1 MGIMRACGMICAGS
15 LAWTLAVAAQ
25 STSKPAPAPAAPA
38 VKTFDT
44 PQQAADALVTAAA
57 AFDVAAIEALFGP
70 HGREL
75 VATGDS
81 VQDKSRVDEFSA
93 RAREKTSVAVDPA
106 NANRAILIVG
116 SNDWPMPVPI
126 VRKNGKWSFDAAAG
140 RIEILNRR
148 VGSNELDAIDICRG
162 FVEAQHEY
170 ALTKHDGAEVN
181 QYAQRIIATPGKQDG
196 LAWKNPDGTWG
207 GPVGEG
213 VARAISE
220 GYSEKTEPYHGYFYK
235 VLKGQ
240 GPNAPLGQMDYVIK
254 GVMIGGFALV
264 AAPAEYGVTGVMTF
278 MVSNDGVVYQK
289 DFAAESLTNFKTM
302 ERFDPDKT
310 WTPVSGR

>member
-1 MGIMRACGMICAGS
+1 
-15 LAWTLAVAAQ
+15 VAAQ
-25 STSKPAPAPAAPA
+25 STSTSKPAPGPAAPA

-44 PQQAADALVTAAA
+44 AQHAADALLTAAA

-126 VRKNGKWSFDAAAG
+126 VKKNGKWSFDAAAG

-220 GYSEKTEPYHGYFYK
+220 GYSEKTEPYHGYFFK

-240 GPNAPLGQMDYVIK
+240 GPAAPLGQMDYVIK

>member
-1 MGIMRACGMICAGS
+1 MRAFGMVCAGS
-15 LAWTLAVAAQ
+15 LALTLAVAAQ
-25 STSKPAPAPAAPA
+25 STSTSKPAPGPAAPA

-44 PQQAADALVTAAA
+44 AQHAADALLTAAA
-57 AFDVAAIEALFGP
+57 AFDVSAIEALFGP
-70 HGREL
+70 QGREL
-75 VATGDS
+75 VVTGDS
-81 VQDKSRVDEFSA
+81 VQDKSRLDEFSA
-93 RAREKTSVAVDPA
+93 RAREKSSVAVDPA

-126 VRKNGKWSFDAAAG
+126 VKKNGKWSFDAAAG

-196 LAWKNPDGTWG
+196 LAWKNPDGSWD

-220 GYSEKTEPYHGYFYK
+220 GYSEKTEPYHGYFFK

-240 GPNAPLGQMDYVIK
+240 GPAAPLGQMDYVIK

-289 DFAAESLTNFKTM
+289 DFGDNSLTNFKTM

>member
-1 MGIMRACGMICAGS
+1 
-15 LAWTLAVAAQ
+15 T
-25 STSKPAPAPAAPA
+25 PAPAAPA

-44 PQQAADALVTAAA
+44 AQKAADALVAAAA
-57 AFDVAAIEALFGP
+57 AFDVSALEALFGP
-70 HGREL
+70 QGHEL
-75 VATGDS
+75 VVTGDS
-81 VQDKSRVDEFSA
+81 VQDKSRLDEFSA
-93 RAREKTSVAVDPA
+93 RARERTKVVVSSTNP
-106 NANRAILIVG
+106 NRATLIVG

-126 VRKNGKWSFDAAAG
+126 VRKNGRWSFDAAAG

-148 VGSNELDAIDICRG
+148 VGSNELDAIELCRG

-213 VARAISE
+213 VASAIAE

-240 GPNAPLGQMDYVIK
+240 GPAAPLGQMDFLIK

-264 AAPAEYGVTGVMTF
+264 AAPAEYAVTGVKTF
-278 MVSNDGVVYQK
+278 MVSHDGIVYEK
-289 DFAAESLTNFKTM
+289 DFGAESLTNFKTM
-302 ERFDPDKT
+302 ELFNPDKT
-310 WTPVSGR
+310 WTPVVSR